1 MGNVISHTLVGIV
14 SALIMFGLI
23 AGAVWFGGPRIVNWV
38 VEGEKAKAEVTSLR
52 QQLADL
58 QTKDTAAANA
68 AARQCSARVADARQ
82 SAALISR
89 MVAPRP
95 VAAGQQAGVGNASI
109 LQLVG
114 QAP

>member
-82 SAALISR
+82 SAPNGLHSPGQSI
-89 MVAPRP
+89 
-95 VAAGQQAGVGNASI
+95 AANDLSPIDPIAATKAAIGEA
-109 LQLVG
+109 
-114 QAP
+114 